1 METCAP
7 PAAVPMQ
14 PWSTQV
20 TETDLFFGTSGPR
33 DAPIVLV
40 GESWG
45 FEEFQ
50 QQKPFVGS
58 SGQELDRMLLE
69 AGINPA
75 SILKANVFNAQPEGN
90 EAWRFFHSN
99 SKTAPLYRGLHP
111 SNFALSELQRLH
123 SLIRTVK
130 PRLVIAAGNY
140 ALWATAECCST
151 SSLSIGNGATVR
163 VPGGITSWRGSMLE
177 SNTVEGK
184 RAVRVLPIIHPA
196 SILRAWYQRAVTVH
210 DLRIRVPSALQ
221 DMWRPTTP
229 PVVLA
234 PPDFADAVA
243 TLSRWLQHLQS
254 NNLRLSHDIETARGL
269 ITCMSFADGPH
280 CGPATALVIPFVRPA
295 AGRWESY
302 WTLEEEMELATLIR
316 KILLHPHVLVEGQN
330 YLYDTQYIQTF
341 LGCTPRLDFDT
352 MLAHHLLFPGT
363 PKGLDYLSSLY
374 CKYHWYWKED
384 LKEWDTHIDF
394 EQNLR
399 YNAED
404 ALRTF
409 ECATALRA
417 LIHDNGMEELWE
429 WEKKKA
435 KLALTMMNR
444 GIAIDRQ
451 HRMLLAFELSAAL
464 EERNTWLRSI
474 IPQAWL
480 AGRLKTSKSYWY
492 SSPIQQRILF
502 YDILGLK
509 GQTSRTTGNPTVN
522 FEALMELRRRNPELS
537 RLFDCLIDC
546 RSIHVYHDTFI
557 QAPLEPDGRMKC
569 SFNPAGTKTFRWSSS
584 ENAFRRGTNLQ
595 NLPIGE
601 EE

>member
-1 METCAP
+1 M
-7 PAAVPMQ
+7 
-14 PWSTQV
+14 
-20 TETDLFFGTSGPR
+20 TEADLFFGTSGPH
-33 DAPIVLV
+33 DAAVVLV

-45 FEEFQ
+45 FEEMQ

-69 AGINPA
+69 AGINPQ
-75 SILKANVFNAQPEGN
+75 SVLKTNVFNAQPEGN
-90 EAWRFFHSN
+90 EAWRFFQPN
-99 SKTAPLYRGLHP
+99 SKTVPLYRGLHP
-111 SNFALSELQRLH
+111 STFALSELQRLH
-123 SLIRTVK
+123 SLIRTVH
-130 PRLVIAAGNY
+130 PCLVIAAGNY
-140 ALWATAECCST
+140 ALWATTECCST
-151 SSLSIGNGATVR
+151 SSLSTGNGATVR

-177 SNTVEGK
+177 SNTVEGINSL
-184 RAVRVLPIIHPA
+184 RVLPLIHPA
-196 SILRAWYQRAVTVH
+196 AILRAWYQRAVTVH
-210 DLRIRVPSALQ
+210 DLRTRVPAALSN
-221 DMWRPTTP
+221 MWRATTP
-229 PVVLA
+229 AQVFA
-234 PPDFADAVA
+234 PPSFSAAIA
-243 TLSRWLQHLQS
+243 TLSGWLEHLRGD
-254 NNLRLSHDIETARGL
+254 NLRLSHDIETARGL

-280 CGPATALVIPFVRPA
+280 CGPATALVIPFVKPAA

-302 WTLEEEMELATLIR
+302 WTSEQEHELLTLSR
-316 KILLHPHVLVEGQN
+316 QILAHPNVRIEGQN
-330 YLYDTQYIQTF
+330 YLYDTQYLEAQ
-341 LGCTPRLDFDT
+341 LAVRPRLDFDT

-374 CKYHWYWKED
+374 CRFHWYWKED

-409 ECATALRA
+409 ECATALRD
-417 LIHDNGMEELWE
+417 LIQDNGMEELWE
-429 WEKKKA
+429 WERKKA
-435 KLALTMMNR
+435 ALALTMMNR

-451 HRMLLAFELSAAL
+451 HRTLLAFELSTAL
-464 EERNTWLRSI
+464 EERNAWLRSI
-474 IPQAWL
+474 IPQSWL
-480 AGRLKTSKSYWY
+480 DGRMKSSKSYWY

-509 GQTSRTTGNPTVN
+509 GQTNRSTGNPTVN
-522 FEALMELRRRNPELS
+522 FEALQTLRSRNPELS
-537 RLFDCLIDC
+537 RLFDTLIDC